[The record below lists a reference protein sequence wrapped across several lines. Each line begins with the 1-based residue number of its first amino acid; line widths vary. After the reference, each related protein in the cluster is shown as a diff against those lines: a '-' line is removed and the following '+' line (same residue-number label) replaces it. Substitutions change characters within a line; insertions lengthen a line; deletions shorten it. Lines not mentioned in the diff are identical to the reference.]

1 MYSKEKDEVIKKDKI
16 KKSEILLKLFG
27 VTGLAIIFLALYDFF
42 IAKDKEILT
51 EDFLLVLSLAP
62 LMTSHLMLFI
72 IIIPKFVK
80 RIKKKLK
87 INFVNSTTDFENVFE
102 QLKQKYSEMLI
113 KERNKTIFKSWG
125 IFLWTISLIAF
136 YIFFYMELA
145 KFSEMNSSNWI
156 YILCVYII
164 GLSLLVFAIYG
175 FIKLWIKKQEIIEEY
190 SIKYKSTI
198 LSGILTCVEPNSRY
212 ESKGCITEEEYRKSN
227 IENKEFS
234 DFESKDSMTMW
245 NEKIKINELLIKNS
259 RYVENKKYIDK
270 VFEGIFVIFEIDK
283 EIKDTIEIRNQK
295 IKSKIKEGFITMN
308 SQDFEDSFKVY
319 SNNEELAK
327 AVLNEKIIKIITD
340 CYEKYKLKFDLV
352 FNKEKIYIRIYT
364 GEIFEP
370 VVYERIPNKERTLRH
385 YTFIKCIKEL
395 CMALEEN
402 I

>member
-62 LMTSHLMLFI
+62 LMTSHLILFI

-80 RIKKKLK
+80 RRKKKLK

-164 GLSLLVFAIYG
+164 GPLSLNIIFAIAIPIVKG
-175 FIKLWIKKQEIIEEY
+175 INNKIPKIEPITSIILFKIAY
-190 SIKYKSTI
+190 DFLSTKTS
-198 LSGILTCVEPNSRY
+198 LY
-212 ESKGCITEEEYRKSN
+212 
-227 IENKEFS
+227 F
-234 DFESKDSMTMW
+234 
-245 NEKIKINELLIKNS
+245 
-259 RYVENKKYIDK
+259 
-270 VFEGIFVIFEIDK
+270 FVDTFEISCA
-283 EIKDTIEIRNQK
+283 IFSFATLIATLVSPLNYFG
-295 IKSKIKEGFITMN
+295 SVFI
-308 SQDFEDSFKVY
+308 Y
-319 SNNEELAK
+319 
-327 AVLNEKIIKIITD
+327 
-340 CYEKYKLKFDLV
+340 
-352 FNKEKIYIRIYT
+352 
-364 GEIFEP
+364 
-370 VVYERIPNKERTLRH
+370 
-385 YTFIKCIKEL
+385 
-395 CMALEEN
+395 
-402 I
+402 